1 MKQIKN
7 AVAMHRMEVMR
18 QRVRA
23 KGAIQV
29 SPIEAEL
36 IRQKNYENHVRTIE
50 EANWM
55 QVQAMCDIRD
65 IVREFA
71 QQNFGRNA

>member
-1 MKQIKN
+1 MTHIKK
-7 AVAMHRMEVMR
+7 AMEMHRLDVMR

-29 SPIEAEL
+29 APIEAEM
-36 IRQKNYENHVRTIE
+36 IRQKNYADHVRTIE
-50 EANWM
+50 EGNAI

-65 IVREFA
+65 IIREWA
-71 QQNFGRNA
+71 YHIYGSKP

>member
-1 MKQIKN
+1 MIQIKN
-7 AVAMHRMEVMR
+7 AMEMHRLDVMR

-29 SPIEAEL
+29 APIEAEM
-36 IRQKNYENHVRTIE
+36 IRQKNYADHVRTIE

-71 QQNFGRNA
+71 QQNFGRGA

>member
-1 MKQIKN
+1 MNRIKE
-7 AVAMHRMEVMR
+7 AISMHRMDVMR

-29 SPIEAEL
+29 APIEAEL
-36 IRQKNYENHVRTIE
+36 IRQQNYENHVRTIE

-71 QQNFGRNA
+71 QQNFGRNT

>member
-1 MKQIKN
+1 MTQIKN
-7 AVAMHRMEVMR
+7 AMEMHRLDVMR

-29 SPIEAEL
+29 APIEAEL

-71 QQNFGRNA
+71 QQNFGRNT